1 MVKGGKRMIKITE
14 VLFVNPADPD
24 FKPYVENQVVVNGEL
39 AMDFYGESWLC
50 RTITGEREGVP
61 VVDLSKCRSVEIITK
76 ESLTELSEL
85 ISLPFVE
92 ALKQLA
98 R

>member
-1 MVKGGKRMIKITE
+1 MIKITE

-24 FKPYVENQVVVNGEL
+24 FKPYVENQAVVNGEL
-39 AMDFYGESWLC
+39 VMDFYGESWLC

-61 VVDLSKCRSVEIITK
+61 VVDLSKSRSVEIISK
-76 ESLTELSEL
+76 ASLIELSEL
-85 ISLPFVE
+85 MTLTFVE